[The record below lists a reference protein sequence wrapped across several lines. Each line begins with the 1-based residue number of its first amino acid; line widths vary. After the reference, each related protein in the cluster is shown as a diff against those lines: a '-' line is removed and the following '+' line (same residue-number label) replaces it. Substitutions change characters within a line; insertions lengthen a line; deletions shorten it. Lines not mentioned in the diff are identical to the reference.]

1 MSDRRSKPKFRE
13 RKRKMAVA
21 ARVWVY
27 LGWFIVVGL
36 GFEKERVTN
45 FINERI

>member
-27 LGWFIVVGL
+27 LGWVHRG
-36 GFEKERVTN
+36 RV
-45 FINERI
+45 RV